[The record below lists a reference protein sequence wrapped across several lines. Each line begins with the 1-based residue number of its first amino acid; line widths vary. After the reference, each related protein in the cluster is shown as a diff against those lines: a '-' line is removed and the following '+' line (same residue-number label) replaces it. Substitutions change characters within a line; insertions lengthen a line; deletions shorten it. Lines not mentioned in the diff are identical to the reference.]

1 MVSRIYAIARNTLFE
16 TIRQPVFAV
25 VLAGALCL
33 IAFSPAFTMFTL
45 VNHIKLVKDMGLATI
60 MLTGL
65 LLAVLA
71 ASTVIS
77 EEIRKQTAL
86 TVVSKPVDRFEFI
99 LGKYFGIVFSLLIAG
114 YLMTIVLTMTVRVGV
129 PATASTKLDS
139 VAIWGMVI
147 AFGLAVLGATIA
159 NYFFDRPFPS
169 TSILM
174 GLAMFSLAYLVVGFL
189 PPIEDALKETTFHYD
204 HSVTLGGL
212 LIMLATTVL
221 AAVAIAA
228 SSRLNPLLTLAVC
241 AGFFVLGLVADS
253 ALGRFAD
260 GSSIANVVYHAVFNL
275 QVFWIADGLSDGR
288 SIPAGYVVRAGAY
301 AVTYQAAVLFFAM
314 FLFQNREIAR

>member
-1 MVSRIYAIARNTLFE
+1 MVSRVYAIARNTLFE

-25 VLAGALCL
+25 VLLGALCL

-45 VNHIKLVKDMGLATI
+45 VNHIKLVKDMGLATV
-60 MLTGL
+60 MLAGL

-99 LGKYFGIVFSLLIAG
+99 LGKYLGIVFGLLIAG

-129 PATASTKLDS
+129 PATASTVLDS
-139 VAIWGMVI
+139 AAVWGMVI
-147 AFGLAVLGATIA
+147 AFGLAILGALIA

-174 GLAMFSLAYLVVGFL
+174 GLVMFSLAYLVVGFL
-189 PPIEDALKETTFHYD
+189 PPVEDALKETAFHYD

-260 GSSIANVVYHAVFNL
+260 ASAIANVIYHAVFNI
-275 QVFWIADGLSDGR
+275 QVFWIAEGLSEGR
-288 SIPAGYVVRAGAY
+288 SIPVGYVVRAGAY

-314 FLFQNREIAR
+314 FLFQNREVAR